1 VSETIASETMAM
13 NLVGEG
19 ARESAVVVAAPEE
32 GGARSSSDEKL
43 ADEEA
48 DAEQA
53 LEIDVEEIPLP
64 TIPPPAPT
72 GFPVVAVPPP
82 APTGFQAFLQH
93 ANLHNLLQIE
103 SMSHTTGVFLVVSQG
118 RRGYLHLSKG
128 ELIHAECGHETGER
142 AAMEILSW
150 GEGEFKSCA
159 RPLASAATVLASLP
173 ALLLRLA
180 RDTDEAAQSERRP
193 PVPRPIEEDK
203 PTEPHLPVPSAEAR
217 GSAPPRS
224 SRMPPPLPPRIERD
238 PANVAE
244 VAISPS
250 GEVVSSRGQSPDEF
264 SARVAYAARLADLI
278 GRAIRSGTPRA
289 LELRGKGTQTT
300 VKWQPDGGLS
310 ATLELVQS
318 PKIR

>member
-13 NLVGEG
+13 NLVGDG
-19 ARESAVVVAAPEE
+19 ARESVVVVAAPEGGGHGGDE
-32 GGARSSSDEKL
+32 GPSED
-43 ADEEA
+43 DA
-48 DAEQA
+48 DAEPV
-53 LEIDVEEIPLP
+53 LEIDVEEMQGL
-64 TIPPPAPT
+64 TIPPPAPAAS
-72 GFPVVAVPPP
+72 PVVTIPPP

-103 SMSHTTGVFLVVSQG
+103 SMSHTTGVFLVVSRG

-128 ELIHAECGHETGER
+128 ELIHAECGHDTGDR

-159 RPLASAATVLASLP
+159 RPLATAATVLASLP

-180 RDTDEAAQSERRP
+180 RDTDEAAQSERRS

-203 PTEPHLPVPSAEAR
+203 PTEPHLPAPSIEAR

-250 GEVVSSRGQSPDEF
+250 GEVVSSRGLTPDEF